1 MAEIHE
7 APHNI
12 PDGFEYFDSEEELQ
26 RKLDQ
31 IAPYVGRVIIEL
43 NSLESVIDF
52 ATKEITSNSEGQDR
66 FVYTFL
72 SKMEFRDKVD
82 VLTSLYG
89 DIVENFSFP
98 DLRDPLKQLK
108 TMLITA
114 CEKRNTYAHTDWS
127 EIGKNNLVATK
138 YAASRNGVFRVYRT
152 FEIDDMEKDIEFI
165 VESSEKL
172 EHFDEVLNDRIHG
185 IEP

>member
-1 MAEIHE
+1 MSEIYE

-12 PDGFEYFDSEEELQ
+12 PNGFEYFDSEEELQ

-31 IAPYVGRVIIEL
+31 LAPFVGRVIIEL
-43 NSLESVIDF
+43 NSLESLIDF

-66 FVYTFL
+66 FIYTFL

-89 DIVENFSFP
+89 DAVESLGFP
-98 DLRDPLKQLK
+98 DLRDSLKQLK
-108 TMLITA
+108 TRLITA

-138 YAASRNGVFRVYRT
+138 YSANRKGVFRVYRT

-165 VESSEKL
+165 VESSGAL
-172 EHFDEVLNDRIHG
+172 EHFDEMLHDKINN

>member
-1 MAEIHE
+1 MSEIYE

-31 IAPYVGRVIIEL
+31 LAPFVGRVIIEL
-43 NSLESVIDF
+43 NSLESLIDF

-66 FVYTFL
+66 FIYTFL
-72 SKMEFRDKVD
+72 SKIEFRDKVD

-89 DIVENFSFP
+89 DIVENFGFP

-108 TMLITA
+108 MRLT
-114 CEKRNTYAHTDWS
+114 
-127 EIGKNNLVATK
+127 
-138 YAASRNGVFRVYRT
+138 
-152 FEIDDMEKDIEFI
+152 
-165 VESSEKL
+165 
-172 EHFDEVLNDRIHG
+172 
-185 IEP
+185 